1 MSFDFENPNDMFR
14 LGNKGGVQ
22 IMRAGGFNW
31 AAVLAAAIAI
41 YAIGFVIYGLALP
54 ADRWMAMSGITQ
66 AEMDAVGTSRMIYS
80 PLMPILTA
88 VFLAVILQWGG
99 VSTISTGVKWAVT
112 IAFASAIPTVLY
124 GWVYGVGPIEATV
137 IDGAHLLL
145 GHAAAGAI
153 LGGWR

>member
-1 MSFDFENPNDMFR
+1 
-14 LGNKGGVQ
+14 
-22 IMRAGGFNW
+22 MRAGGFNW
-31 AAVLAAAIAI
+31 AAVLAAAVAI
-41 YAIGFVIYGLALP
+41 YAIGFIIYGLVIP
-54 ADRWMAMSGITQ
+54 PERWMAMSGIDQ
-66 AEMDAVGTSRMIYS
+66 AEMEAVGQSRMMFG

-99 VSTISTGVKWAVT
+99 VSTVSTGVRWAVT

-137 IDGAHLLL
+137 IDAAHLLL

>member
-1 MSFDFENPNDMFR
+1 
-14 LGNKGGVQ
+14 
-22 IMRAGGFNW
+22 MRAGGFNW
-31 AAVLAAAIAI
+31 AAVLAAAVAI
-41 YAIGFVIYGLALP
+41 YAIGFIIYGLLIP
-54 ADRWMAMSGITQ
+54 PERWLAMEGISQ
-66 AEMDAVGTSRMIYS
+66 AEMEAVGQSRMIFG

-99 VSTISTGVKWAVT
+99 VSTVGTGVRWAAA

-124 GWVYGVGPIEATV
+124 GWVYGVGSIEATV
-137 IDGAHLLL
+137 IDVVHLLL

>member
-1 MSFDFENPNDMFR
+1 
-14 LGNKGGVQ
+14 
-22 IMRAGGFNW
+22 MRAGGFNW
-31 AAVLAAAIAI
+31 AAVLAAAVAI
-41 YAIGFVIYGLALP
+41 YAIGFIIYGLVIP
-54 ADRWMAMSGITQ
+54 PERWMAMSGIDQ
-66 AEMDAVGTSRMIYS
+66 AEMEAVGQSRMMFG

-99 VSTISTGVKWAVT
+99 VSTVSTGVRWAVT
-112 IAFASAIPTVLY
+112 VAFASAIPTVLY

-137 IDGAHLLL
+137 IDAAHLLL

>member
-1 MSFDFENPNDMFR
+1 
-14 LGNKGGVQ
+14 
-22 IMRAGGFNW
+22 MRAGGFNW
-31 AAVLAAAIAI
+31 GAVLAAAVAI
-41 YAIGFVIYGLALP
+41 YAIGFIIYGLVIP
-54 ADRWMAMSGITQ
+54 PERWMAMSGIDQ
-66 AEMDAVGTSRMIYS
+66 ADMEAVGQSRMMFG

-99 VSTISTGVKWAVT
+99 VSTVSTGVRWAVT

-137 IDGAHLLL
+137 IDAAHLLL